1 MIGRDPSEDRFQEA
15 PMSTRTA
22 FDSSAVGSV
31 AAITFT
37 ECELLGALRS
47 RARAQRPVAARG
59 KARAKPVAAR
69 RAAAL
74 AARRREVVVGG
85 RRVKTIDVHAHCVI
99 PEAYALLGLKVQD
112 HRGPGIA
119 EVGPRRIREMD
130 AQGIDME
137 ALSINPR
144 WYRAERDRVTQVIKI
159 QNARLAE
166 FCATYP

>member
-1 MIGRDPSEDRFQEA
+1 MTPALAFTGCDVVVAVRAQAARATGKSGTA
-15 PMSTRTA
+15 TRR
-22 FDSSAVGSV
+22 GKLSV
-31 AAITFT
+31 A
-37 ECELLGALRS
+37 G
-47 RARAQRPVAARG
+47 
-59 KARAKPVAAR
+59 
-69 RAAAL
+69 
-74 AARRREVVVGG
+74 RRREVVVGG

-99 PEAYALLGLKVQD
+99 PEAYDLLGLKVDD

-130 AQGIDME
+130 AQGIDVE